1 MASNPGP
8 LTQWPWQRLG
18 NFKYA
23 LLVPFVGQSVY
34 KFFRMRN
41 NGEEIDMFN
50 LAIFPIFLLRLLHS
64 QLWIS
69 LSRFKTV
76 QSKHLIVDKSLD
88 FSQVDRESNWDD
100 QILLT
105 AFILYTANM
114 VLPGVTFAPWWNTK
128 GFLIIILLH
137 MGPVEFLYYW
147 FHRALHHH
155 FLYSRYHSHHH
166 SSIVTQPITSVIHP
180 FGEEMVYFMLFAIP
194 LLTTAFTGTVN
205 IIGVT
210 LYLLYIDFMNYMGH
224 CNFEVV
230 PQHLFLLFPP
240 LKYLMYTP
248 SFHSLHHTQFRT
260 NYSLFMPF
268 YDYIYGTMDKSS
280 DDLYE
285 RCLRGKEGVV
295 PDVIHLS
302 HLTSYQSI
310 YHLSFGFASFASTP
324 FVPFSKL
331 CSWLLWP
338 FTYVLAIIITNFCGS
353 TLTLERNKL
362 EELHMET
369 WLIPRY
375 NFQYMSSVEKDKIND
390 MIDGAITKAESMG
403 VKVISL
409 GLLNQVRIVDGTSLA
424 VAVVLNTVL
433 LNTVPKGTK
442 RVIFRGKFTQMAHQL
457 IFALCQRDFKVLIA
471 DENEHEKLMEKIPQ
485 EMRNNLTMSY
495 SYSTEVW
502 LVGDGVK
509 DEEQV
514 KAQKGTHFIPFSQFP
529 LKKKRKDCIY
539 HTTPAMLIPKTFE
552 NVHTC
557 ENWLPRRVMSA
568 WRVAGIVHALEG
580 WDDAHECGNNTT
592 EVDKV
597 WCAALAHGF
606 LPFQNQII

>member
-18 NFKYA
+18 NLK
-23 LLVPFVGQSVY
+23 
-34 KFFRMRN
+34 
-41 NGEEIDMFN
+41 
-50 LAIFPIFLLRLLHS
+50 
-64 QLWIS
+64 
-69 LSRFKTV
+69 
-76 QSKHLIVDKSLD
+76 
-88 FSQVDRESNWDD
+88 
-100 QILLT
+100 ILLT
-105 AFILYTANM
+105 ALILYTANII
-114 VLPGVTFAPWWNTK
+114 LPGASFAPWWNTK

-194 LLTTAFTGTVN
+194 LMSTAFTGTANV
-205 IIGVT
+205 IGITV
-210 LYLLYIDFMNYMGH
+210 YLLYIDFMNYMGH

-230 PQHLFLLFPP
+230 PQYLFHLFPP

-268 YDYIYGTMDKSS
+268 YDYIYGTVDKSS

-302 HLTSYQSI
+302 HLTGYQSI

-324 FVPFSKL
+324 FAPFSKL
-331 CSWLLWP
+331 
-338 FTYVLAIIITNFCGS
+338 
-353 TLTLERNKL
+353 NKL
-362 EELHMET
+362 EKFRMET

-390 MIDGAITKAESMG
+390 MIQGAISKAESMG

-409 GLLNQVRIVDGTSLA
+409 GLLNQGEELNGNGEQYIQKNPKLKVRIVHGTSLA
-424 VAVVLNTVL
+424 VALV

-442 RVIFRGKFTQMAHQL
+442 RVIFRGKFTKLAHQL
-457 IFALCQRDFKVLIA
+457 ILALCQRDFKV
-471 DENEHEKLMEKIPQ
+471 
-485 EMRNNLTMSY
+485 
-495 SYSTEVW
+495 W
-502 LVGDGVK
+502 LLGDGVK
-509 DEEQV
+509 DEEQD

-539 HTTPAMLIPKTFE
+539 HTTPAMLIPKAFE

-580 WDDAHECGNNTT
+580 WDAHECGSNTI